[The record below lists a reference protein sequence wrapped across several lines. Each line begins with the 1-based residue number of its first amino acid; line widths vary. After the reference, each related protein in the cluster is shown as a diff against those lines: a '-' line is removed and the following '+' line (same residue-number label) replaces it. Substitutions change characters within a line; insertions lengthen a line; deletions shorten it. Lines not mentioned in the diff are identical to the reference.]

1 MMPPLSTQRRSVK
14 DSRFLSRSRLA
25 SERVQIS
32 SASVKKRLLSMLLR
46 GCRFHL
52 LASRL
57 RMGSESV
64 QISSASVI
72 KRFLSMLQLSSEKV
86 QISSASVMKRF
97 LSRLKMASERV
108 QIELMLLLC
117 RLHHDLHS
125 KASI

>member
-1 MMPPLSTQRRSVK
+1 
-14 DSRFLSRSRLA
+14 
-25 SERVQIS
+25 
-32 SASVKKRLLSMLLR
+32 
-46 GCRFHL
+46 
-52 LASRL
+52 
-57 RMGSESV
+57 MGSESV

-86 QISSASVMKRF
+86 QISAASVMKIF
-97 LSRLKMASERV
+97 LFRLKMAPERV